1 MPDEPQEVVEEEQEE
16 PQGGPSKS
24 KLSLKTLIL
33 IGLPLVMVQAVMAY
47 FIVSNYIEPKLPEIK
62 PPPEDKKTQG
72 PKTGEEADL
81 STYVTF
87 PVEDIIVNPAETAGQ
102 RYLSVSV
109 NVYVPEDFKEEN
121 MKSIEPEIRGVIIER
136 ISRKRLDELDD
147 FKDQQILREEIKDD
161 LNVIIDRYFSSKFPG
176 LNIPRVVF
184 SKYTIQ

>member
-1 MPDEPQEVVEEEQEE
+1 MPDEPEEVMEEEKEE
-16 PQGGPSKS
+16 PQGPSKS
-24 KLSLKTLIL
+24 KLSLKTLVL

-47 FIVSNYIEPKLPEIK
+47 FIVSNYIEPKLPETK
-62 PPPEDKKTQG
+62 PRLEDKKTQG
-72 PKTGEEADL
+72 SKTGEEADL

-87 PVEDIIVNPAETAGQ
+87 PVEDVIVNPAETAGQ

-109 NVYVPEDFKEEN
+109 NVYIPEELAEE
-121 MKSIEPEIRGVIIER
+121 KIKGIEPEIRGVIIER
-136 ISRKRLDELDD
+136 ISRKRLEDLDD